1 MRAVK
6 SVLVAAG
13 NLKVQS
19 TSESEESLI
28 LRSLLDV
35 NLPKFLAGDLT
46 LFHGIIA
53 DLFPNIPLP
62 QTKHNDL
69 LAAIKHVSRPN
80 PSSYKQLQSHSS
92 GFTAIPAN
100 EPSSAV
106 ASTSHPISFQSIESK
121 LVSNELKM
129 GSICLDLIPRNSNGF
144 HFSKFRF
151 GFVQLLSKQ
160 SDYQR

>member
-19 TSESEESLI
+19 PSESEESLI

-62 QTKHNDL
+62 QSKHNDL
-69 LAAIKHVSRPN
+69 LAAIKHVS
-80 PSSYKQLQSHSS
+80 
-92 GFTAIPAN
+92 
-100 EPSSAV
+100 
-106 ASTSHPISFQSIESK
+106 
-121 LVSNELKM
+121 
-129 GSICLDLIPRNSNGF
+129 
-144 HFSKFRF
+144 
-151 GFVQLLSKQ
+151 
-160 SDYQR
+160 